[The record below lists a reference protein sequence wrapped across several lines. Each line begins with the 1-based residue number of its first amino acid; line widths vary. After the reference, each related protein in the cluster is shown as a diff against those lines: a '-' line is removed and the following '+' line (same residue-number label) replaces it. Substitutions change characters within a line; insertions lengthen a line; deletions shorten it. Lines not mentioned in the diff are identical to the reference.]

1 MNKGKSL
8 SALANKYRG
17 KPKKFAEGGRARRP
31 AAAPVAS
38 PFDAD
43 YVERLAAQA
52 VGSGEPV
59 TELRSAEGRGFAPTP
74 FQGEGFQRMSAML
87 RGEVEPTPGEQMGL
101 NIVRGF
107 TEGPAS
113 IRAYHGSPHRFDRF
127 DISKIGTGEG
137 AQAYGHGLY
146 FAEAEPVARGYRNQ
160 MSDMRPSLTI
170 KGEGTFKPFAENNTV
185 EQKAADLVFEMSG
198 LTNPKNSKFRNLQSS
213 MREAALS
220 VPLNFEGK
228 MKDEISSVLS
238 RWMTNSGHRL
248 STNPTGH
255 IYEVRL
261 RTTPEELVNWNAPLV
276 LQPERAVPFLE
287 DVLRAPR
294 TGSARVLE
302 REMKPIG
309 EAVNL
314 RTPEIAAQLREA
326 GIPGLRYL
334 DAGSRTGR
342 QNTRN
347 YVMFGDDLI
356 DITRRYAEGGLA
368 ELDQKYADGGRAR
381 RPAAAPGPR
390 PSDEDYL
397 SILTDR
403 AVGAGE
409 PVSEL
414 RSAEGRGFAPMPRSF
429 GEAGQ
434 RLSAVIRGDV
444 EPTPEEERQINA
456 VRGFTEGPAS
466 IRAVPARPLVAIHN
480 TSPEKLER
488 MGAKGD
494 VVVAPSIAVTRAD
507 QPYDPFGSISL
518 VAPPATVNPSRTP
531 VYARD
536 AYTPRYPRV
545 ETRTVRGE
553 EREVL
558 PFVNENTGD
567 WRYLPNTPENALRLM
582 KREPW
587 RGGEDWITDNWLLG
601 QIAPQFRTMSELK
614 GARERI
620 VPTSDKTAENW
631 INELNKLRSEW
642 ADAAKASGRRID
654 FSFSD
659 SLQRNLAEA
668 MQRGESG
675 MEKINREYYGGSIP
689 EDLLRRTREFLQT
702 GRELPTTYFEAKPRR
717 LVPLSEFEGAVIP
730 ANTPDEIRKILER
743 NYIKDVLEYSNPQ
756 ERTEQVGRLRNL
768 FFSGAPL
775 AVAGLSDLDEKYAEG
790 GMVREPATAY
800 DPDEIDRIVQE
811 FAEGG
816 EVEAPAKTYIGGQ
829 EHKLAYITPEEA
841 ALLKARGGSGRMTR
855 YGVPAFDDGNGGNG
869 GDGNG
874 GDGSNGSEGGNG
886 TGEGNEGATS
896 QDAAMS
902 EAATQD
908 AVGGNQGQGA
918 GPTGAGAGGGPSS
931 NDPGPT
937 GEGQSEVSTPGMAP
951 GISTTPTAFG
961 PIGPEDEA
969 NAAAARDAIANAPIG
984 FEAYGVRDAIDA
996 YNSGR
1001 MGLAQAIGYGLAN
1014 VAAPPGFGI
1023 GFNVDPQTQMQTPA
1037 VSFDPVSAVTGLG
1050 LSAATGFAPGMG
1062 MIGGMIG
1069 SQISQAMGMTPG
1081 VVDLGTFDVTAPS
1094 MASQTPGVNAI
1105 GSPAGAPGGGF
1116 ADIGGDVGGGDPG
1129 AMGGGDTGMGA
1140 TADGGADQGI
1150 EQGLAALNQRY
1161 SEQLTGAPPYAPWN
1175 WAQIQQDA
1183 AANNQTLDQYLA
1195 RNWGNL
1201 ATNAP
1206 RLMKHGGMVEGKK
1219 SLEELHH
1226 RYAEGGEVGDEGMA
1240 RPYDP
1245 REVDTIASEFMRGIS
1260 SGAMVQSPG
1269 IMYPAIDRRRAF

>member
-1 MNKGKSL
+1 MAHGNKSL
-8 SALANKYRG
+8 SALARKYRG
-17 KPKKFAEGGRARRP
+17 KPKKFADGGSVRRP
-31 AAAPVAS
+31 AAAPVGT
-38 PFDAD
+38 PYDPDFI
-43 YVERLAAQA
+43 ERLAARA
-52 VGSGEPV
+52 IGSGEPV
-59 TELRSAEGRGFAPTP
+59 PELRSAEGRGFAPTP

-137 AQAYGHGLY
+137 ATAYGRGLY
-146 FAEAEPVARGYRNQ
+146 FAGNEGVARTYRDKSVGRRLIGGESPNFSRFDHYASSMDQ
-160 MSDMRPSLTI
+160 MYGSRAKAI
-170 KGEGTFKPFAENNTV
+170 KAIKENAENGFGV
-185 EQKAADLVFEMSG
+185 DVAADAIRL
-198 LTNPKNSKFRNLQSS
+198 LRSKQKL
-213 MREAALS
+213 
-220 VPLNFEGK
+220 P
-228 MKDEISSVLS
+228 EISYSP
-238 RWMTNSGHRL
+238 GHM
-248 STNPTGH
+248 
-255 IYEVRL
+255 YEVRL
-261 RTTPEELVNWNAPLV
+261 RTTPEELVNWDAPLV
-276 LQPERAVPFLE
+276 RQPERAVPFLE

-309 EAVNL
+309 EAIDL

-368 ELDQKYADGGRAR
+368 ALDAKYADGGTVRA
-381 RPAAAPGPR
+381 PK
-390 PSDEDYL
+390 
-397 SILTDR
+397 
-403 AVGAGE
+403 
-409 PVSEL
+409 
-414 RSAEGRGFAPMPRSF
+414 
-429 GEAGQ
+429 EAT
-434 RLSAVIRGDV
+434 IRGQGH
-444 EPTPEEERQINA
+444 E
-456 VRGFTEGPAS
+456 
-466 IRAVPARPLVAIHN
+466 
-480 TSPEKLER
+480 
-488 MGAKGD
+488 
-494 VVVAPSIAVTRAD
+494 
-507 QPYDPFGSISL
+507 
-518 VAPPATVNPSRTP
+518 
-531 VYARD
+531 
-536 AYTPRYPRV
+536 
-545 ETRTVRGE
+545 
-553 EREVL
+553 
-558 PFVNENTGD
+558 
-567 WRYLPNTPENALRLM
+567 
-582 KREPW
+582 
-587 RGGEDWITDNWLLG
+587 
-601 QIAPQFRTMSELK
+601 
-614 GARERI
+614 
-620 VPTSDKTAENW
+620 
-631 INELNKLRSEW
+631 
-642 ADAAKASGRRID
+642 
-654 FSFSD
+654 
-659 SLQRNLAEA
+659 
-668 MQRGESG
+668 
-675 MEKINREYYGGSIP
+675 
-689 EDLLRRTREFLQT
+689 
-702 GRELPTTYFEAKPRR
+702 
-717 LVPLSEFEGAVIP
+717 
-730 ANTPDEIRKILER
+730 
-743 NYIKDVLEYSNPQ
+743 
-756 ERTEQVGRLRNL
+756 
-768 FFSGAPL
+768 
-775 AVAGLSDLDEKYAEG
+775 
-790 GMVREPATAY
+790 
-800 DPDEIDRIVQE
+800 
-811 FAEGG
+811 
-816 EVEAPAKTYIGGQ
+816 
-829 EHKLAYITPEEA
+829 LAYITPEEA

-1037 VSFDPVSAVTGLG
+1037 LSFDPVSAVTGLG

-1081 VVDLGTFDVTAPS
+1081 VVDLGTFGVTAPS

-1105 GSPAGAPGGGF
+1105 GSPAGALGSGF

-1140 TADGGADQGI
+1140 TADGGSDQGI
-1150 EQGLAALNQRY
+1150 DQSLSALNQRY
-1161 SEQLTGAPPYAPWN
+1161 SEQLSGASAYTPWN
-1175 WAQIQQDA
+1175 WAQIQRDA
-1183 AANNQTLDQYLA
+1183 EANNQTLDQYLA

-1226 RYAEGGEVGDEGMA
+1226 RYAEGGEVGDEGMV

-1245 REVDTIASEFMRGIS
+1245 REVDTIASEFMREISPVDVTQRARMLMRGLDVKTPMVAGAEDLPENYMRYPRNENVTSSTNYFEIPIEDDRYGQRAGMRGLNTGINAILDQERKIGIGAGLTAMETAGDYGMTGYGPRVS
-1260 SGAMVQSPG
+1260 ASYGPASIFGGYQTMTPSFTGAKPQGVYSYGGNLNIPLDEEGTTANIGGSIMSGRRGTTGMGNAGTQITGGLQVPLERLFPESNIGGTLGLDVAVDPTLRQKEILFG
-1269 IMYPAIDRRRAF
+1269 YRRAF